1 MANAETADSYKAWHP
16 AATQH
21 SLDECITH
29 WLASERLE
37 QFQEAQPEITAAVFA
52 LCENAIKRAWGEER
66 DAASLYTIQK
76 TLFSIYQTALAE
88 PLSNESRNQFNP
100 AILRIKTLIEQNWL
114 RFEAQRN
121 LPLPDMTTA
130 DIFNQQLKTLW
141 SEHRSAAH
149 PLYDYLANQATINQL
164 RYFFKSDSALNL
176 VFFDLIAMAMIGS
189 RQEVRGELSRNMWDE
204 SGMGSDSHTHTTLYR
219 DLLER
224 NAIEAASDDYAHLLT
239 WQGLAGYNLFL
250 LSGLN
255 RQHYY
260 KLIGALAMTEL
271 LDPSQYEKLVFAGKR
286 LGLTDRDLHY
296 YAEHI
301 SVDVVHADGWL
312 NNVILPVVKKTPEA
326 MREIW
331 LGANLRLNTVN
342 DYYDHL
348 LARLKTLA

>member
-1 MANAETADSYKAWHP
+1 MVNAETVNLHTTLNVEQADDSFAGLIK
-16 AATQH
+16 Q
-21 SLDECITH
+21 
-29 WLASERLE
+29 WLANDNLE
-37 QFQEAQPEITAAVFA
+37 HLQQDRPELTEYILTQ
-52 LCENAIKRAWGEER
+52 CKKNINQAWGNER
-66 DAASLYTIQK
+66 DPFSQYQIQQA
-76 TLFSIYQTALAE
+76 LFSIYQTALSE
-88 PLSNESRNQFNP
+88 PLSNESRNQFNLI
-100 AILRIKTLIEQNWL
+100 ILTIKKHIEQGWL
-114 RFEAQRN
+114 QFEEQRN
-121 LPLPDMTTA
+121 VPLPEINSASDFC
-130 DIFNQQLKTLW
+130 DQLKALW
-141 SEHRSAAH
+141 ASHRSATH
-149 PLYDYLANQATINQL
+149 PLYDYLVEEASLSQL
-164 RYFFKSDSALNL
+164 HHFFKSDSALNL
-176 VFFDLIAMAMIGS
+176 VFFDLIAMAMVGS

-219 DLLER
+219 DLLQR
-224 NAIEAASDDYAHLLT
+224 NAIEAVSDDYAHLLT

-271 LDPSQYEKLVFAGKR
+271 LDPSQYEKLVSAGKR

-296 YAEHI
+296 YSEHI

-312 NNVILPVVKKTPEA
+312 NNVIQPITEKTPKA

-348 LARLKTLA
+348 LAQLKRIS